1 MALVKGVIY
10 SKASGRP
17 LPGCVT
23 STISDFRKPRA
34 SKIQGLIR
42 VSWVT
47 CVLILL
53 RMKMGVRLETKM
65 ENKDSTNLYVNFLLS
80 LSSLT
85 STFN

>member
-1 MALVKGVIY
+1 M
-10 SKASGRP
+10 
-17 LPGCVT
+17 
-23 STISDFRKPRA
+23 
-34 SKIQGLIR
+34 
-42 VSWVT
+42 
-47 CVLILL
+47 LILL